1 MNILKK
7 LMIVLTMGWLLSGM
21 SYADTVEIASVTAH
35 YKHPVTG
42 AVEDSGNDIAI
53 GQGMTESVLDPQ
65 ALIEVDGN
73 GKIYGTFRLHLADQI
88 NSYKI
93 SVQKSGNSEFYSVS
107 TTEMQR
113 KDNSIDFRIALPS
126 KQSILRIDAFVNAM
140 GRSVIFYGKI
150 GSLVEGNTDF
160 IVSVDPTK
168 KDAPDPVESQAPVE
182 TSAREQI
189 IEEEHAQEQEETQTP
204 VTPEEPAQEQT
215 AQEERIELTDPH
227 HGLLMKG
234 DPRLGGD
241 REAVH
246 SEQEAE
252 EKIEVGYGPF
262 TMMMIT
268 SLVTVLGM
276 FSLLTLIS
284 GIGVMIYFYLLRKN
298 NDRREARLY
307 GFNKK
312 E

>member
-1 MNILKK
+1 MNILKN
-7 LMIVLTMGWLLSGM
+7 LMIVLTMGWLLSCI

-42 AVEDSGNDIAI
+42 VVEDSGNDIAI

-93 SVQKSGNSEFYSVS
+93 SVQKNGSSEFYSVS

-160 IVSVDPTK
+160 IVSVDLNK
-168 KDAPDPVESQAPVE
+168 KETPNPVEPELPAE
-182 TSAREQI
+182 TSVPEQI
-189 IEEEHAQEQEETQTP
+189 IEEEPTQEQEKAQTP
-204 VTPEEPAQEQT
+204 GTSEELVQDQDVR
-215 AQEERIELTDPH
+215 EERIELTDPH
-227 HGLLMKG
+227 HGLLMRG

-246 SEQEAE
+246 SEQDVE
-252 EKIEVGYGPF
+252 EKIEVGFGPF
-262 TMMMIT
+262 TMVMIT
-268 SLVTVLGM
+268 SLVTLLGM